1 MEYGAFPVSAAYG
14 KSPPARKPVVRP
26 RQWSCPGLDAMMSGG
41 LCLWSQSRTAAMT
54 DARRLTLTILL
65 GLAAIAAVPAEAAM
79 AQARSADAE
88 NRRVR
93 VHNQTGWTLTAL
105 QAADPRT
112 GTFGADLLARTPL
125 EAGQSR
131 PLLIDDG
138 AGTCVFTLRASFT
151 NGQTLERPGV
161 NVCRIADWYL
171 TR

>member
-1 MEYGAFPVSAAYG
+1 MECGAFPVSAAYG

-26 RQWSCPGLDAMMSGG
+26 RQWACQGLDAMMTGG

-65 GLAAIAAVPAEAAM
+65 GLAALAAM
-79 AQARSADAE
+79 PVDAARAQTRSADAE

-112 GTFGADLLARTPL
+112 GVFGPDLLARTPL

-138 AGTCVFTLRASFT
+138 AGTCVFTLRASFA
-151 NGQTLERPGV
+151 NGQSRERPGV